1 MIVSFI
7 HNEKIIQHEVHP
19 YQSILS
25 LYSLLSLEPES
36 SYFTFQNKILD
47 NHQLSLDYYHIST
60 NSTIQIHH
68 RLPGG
73 GFGDFFNFLKKHPW
87 LVIFGIIL
95 SMIPFFG
102 FITWFVPLQSSLLKS
117 VFEQSFEKV
126 GLYIAMNLGKISLY
140 KRIKFVVDILKFF
153 IFIIMIYVTF
163 TLPLIF
169 LTFTLKGKN
178 IFDSPKN
185 MCSPLNAATITGLI
199 LTTLYMI
206 IYFLFMGPSMIIGA
220 IKKVFS
226 KSQSTDT
233 IVAPV
238 AEGTKGLIDMAKFS
252 GVSPSLAL
260 TFMSFDKIQDVA
272 NSVINTIL
280 ELGCKENFKLSE
292 ASGRF
297 MKNVT
302 SLGSKDIKIDND
314 VRKGDCCNPSNFMF
328 YGDMLYAAINSTSQL
343 GKLKEFDLY
352 SAVIY
357 VCVAFYEKAYQNVGQ
372 EDKAKICSRLFHLE
386 ERLSNFMKEKG
397 LPYVPTN
404 IGFSNQMVKAIVV
417 FSICNFFTL
426 MQNTAVTADKMGGF
440 KDMFSML
447 RTGMT
452 TGSMTANLYFIC
464 WIALI
469 ICGIFDIY

>member
-7 HNEKIIQHEVHP
+7 QNEKIIQHEVHP
-19 YQSILS
+19 YQSIYS
-25 LYSLLSLEPES
+25 LYPLLSLDPES

-47 NHQLSLDYYHIST
+47 NHQLSLDYYQVST
-60 NSTIQIHH
+60 NSIIQIHH

-87 LVIFGIIL
+87 LVIFGILL

-117 VFEQSFEKV
+117 VFEQSFEKI
-126 GLYIAMNLGKISLY
+126 GLYLAMNLGKISLY
-140 KRIKFVVDILKFF
+140 KRIKFFVDILKLF

-206 IYFLFMGPSMIIGA
+206 IYGLFVGPTFIFNT
-220 IKKVFS
+220 IKKVFV
-226 KSQSTDT
+226 KSQSTDA
-233 IVAPV
+233 IGAPV
-238 AEGTKGLIDMAKFS
+238 IEGTKSFVEMSKFS
-252 GVSPSLAL
+252 GASPKVGLMFL
-260 TFMSFDKIQDVA
+260 QFDKIQEVA
-272 NSVINTIL
+272 DSFINTVL

-292 ASGRF
+292 GASRF
-297 MKNVT
+297 MKNIM
-302 SLGSKDIKIDND
+302 SDGSNGIKVDND
-314 VRKGDCCNPSNFMF
+314 VRKGECCNPSNFMF
-328 YGDMLYAAINSTSQL
+328 FGDMLYTVINSSSQSE
-343 GKLKEFDLY
+343 KLKENDLY
-352 SAVIY
+352 SAIIY
-357 VCVAFYEKAYQNVGQ
+357 VCVAFYEKAYENVNQ
-372 EDKAKICSRLFHLE
+372 EDKAKICSRLFYLE
-386 ERLSNFMKEKG
+386 ERLSNYMKDKG

-404 IGFSNQMVKAIVV
+404 VGFSNQMVKAIVV

-426 MQNTAVTADKMGGF
+426 MQNTAVTMDKMGGF
-440 KDMFSML
+440 KDMFTML
-447 RTGMT
+447 KSGIS
-452 TGSMTANLYFIC
+452 TGSITCTLYFIC
-464 WIALI
+464 WVALI

>member
-7 HNEKIIQHEVHP
+7 HNEKITQHEVHP

-25 LYSLLSLEPES
+25 LYPLLSLEPKS

-73 GFGDFFNFLKKHPW
+73 GFGDFFSFLKKHPW
-87 LVIFGIIL
+87 LVILGIIL

-117 VFEQSFEKV
+117 VFEQSFEKI
-126 GLYIAMNLGKISLY
+126 GLYLAMNLGKISLY
-140 KRIKFVVDILKFF
+140 KRIKFFVDILKMF
-153 IFIIMIYVTF
+153 IFILMIYVTF

-206 IYFLFMGPSMIIGA
+206 IYGLFVGPTLIFRT

-226 KSQSTDT
+226 RSQSTDT
-233 IVAPV
+233 IASPV
-238 AEGTKGLIDMAKFS
+238 VEGTKSIVESIKFS
-252 GVSPSLAL
+252 GASPKIGLMFLQFDRIQEVAD
-260 TFMSFDKIQDVA
+260 SF
-272 NSVINTIL
+272 INTVL

-292 ASGRF
+292 ASSRF
-297 MKNVT
+297 MKNIM
-302 SLGSKDIKIDND
+302 SDGSKGIKVDND
-314 VRKGDCCNPSNFMF
+314 VRKGECCNPSNFMF
-328 YGDMLYAAINSTSQL
+328 FGDMLYTAINSSSQL
-343 GKLKEFDLY
+343 VKLKENDLY

-357 VCVAFYEKAYQNVGQ
+357 VCVAFYEKAYENVGQ

-426 MQNTAVTADKMGGF
+426 MQNTAVTTDKMGGF
-440 KDMFSML
+440 KDMFTML
-447 RTGMT
+447 KSGIS
-452 TGSMTANLYFIC
+452 TGSITATLYFIC
-464 WIALI
+464 WVALI